1 MVTIAFRRACQR
13 AGIADFR
20 FHDLRHQAASWLT
33 IKGMN
38 QRTIEAFYGWKDP
51 RTARRYQHLSMA
63 ALHEAVKPLE

>member
-1 MVTIAFRRACQR
+1 MVTMAFRRACQR

-33 IKGMN
+33 IKGVN
-38 QRTIEAFYGWKDP
+38 RRTIEAFYGWKDP

-63 ALHEAVKPLE
+63 ALHEAVKPPE